1 MKSSSNESS
10 RQKVLAYSALGIC
23 ILCLST
29 SAIFVKVA
37 NAPGPVTGF
46 YRMLI
51 AACVLTPAA
60 IYRLS
65 KNKSLNRKNFWI
77 PLAGG
82 IFSGLDLGIWT
93 ISLGLTTASNAT
105 ILGNTAPLWVALGAM
120 VLFHEKLRKK
130 FWLGLILAMTGVI
143 LIVGSDFF
151 IHPRF
156 GIGDSIAIFTGMLY
170 AGYYLT
176 TEYGRK
182 SLDAVTYIWLVFLSG
197 SVTLL
202 ILNLIMRNPLTGYDK
217 TTILVFFATALI
229 SQLLGYLMSSYSLG
243 HLPASIVSVTMIG
256 QPIVTTIIAI
266 PILGEIPGTSQML
279 GGMIAL
285 AGIYLVNISH
295 NRI

>member
-37 NAPGPVTGF
+37 DAPGPVTGF
-46 YRMLI
+46 YRMFI

-60 IYRLS
+60 IYRLN
-65 KNKSLNRKNFWI
+65 KNKGLNRKNFWI
-77 PLAGG
+77 PLTGG
-82 IFSGLDLGIWT
+82 VFSGLDLGIWT

-120 VLFHEKLRKK
+120 LLFHEKLRKK
-130 FWLGLILAMTGVI
+130 FWLGLILAMAGVA

-151 IHPRF
+151 KHPRF

-182 SLDAVTYIWLVFLSG
+182 SLDTVTYIWLVFLSA
-197 SVTLL
+197 SVTLFL
-202 ILNLIMRNPLTGYDK
+202 LNVILRNPLTGFDK
-217 TTILVFFATALI
+217 TTMLIFFATALI

-256 QPIVTTIIAI
+256 QPIVTTLIAI
-266 PILGEIPGTSQML
+266 PILGEIPGPSQML
-279 GGMIAL
+279 GGAIAL
-285 AGIYLVNISH
+285 FGIYLVNISH
-295 NRI
+295 NKV